1 MNKSK
6 KYKIKQ
12 KYFVIAKFR
21 DTSKLQESIR
31 FLLNTIYKW
40 YYYIFSFCE
49 TN

>member
-31 FLLNTIYKW
+31 FFIEHNI
-40 YYYIFSFCE
+40 
-49 TN
+49 